1 MIKTRSIFTT
11 FKTAS
16 KSTDVKDV
24 EHLSKIKFARLFL
37 LVVSGIDQWYRPM
50 PGIDQCQ
57 VSTNA
62 RYRPMPGIDQCQV
75 STNARYRPMPGIDQC
90 QVSINVTYRPIA
102 SGGEGRG
109 VVFHPRLV
117 LYQVCHNSTIQLYA
131 VLLFVCS
138 CLLTGAWAAA
148 DVSATGNGRYIISYR
163 IVSQMKRSVYRSSEH
178 RHCSLFP
185 RKL

>member
-75 STNARYRPMPGIDQC
+75 STNARYRPMSGIDQC
-90 QVSINVTYRPIA
+90 HLSTNRVRW
-102 SGGEGRG
+102 GGEGSG
-109 VVFHPRLV
+109 LPSSSL

-148 DVSATGNGRYIISYR
+148 DVSAAGNGRYIISYR
-163 IVSQMKRSVYRSSEH
+163 IVSQMKRSAYRSSEH